1 MNMSIVFEEHT
12 RKDSV
17 LEVARRMLI
26 AARTA
31 PKAGGVDNLVMAIV
45 GKEEI
50 SLIAGKMKEFVES
63 KNAQNSFL
71 RDAENILVA
80 AESMVLIG
88 TKIKSFGIQFCGLCG
103 HANCAEKNKFP
114 LEPCAFNTTDLGI
127 AVGSALSVAMDCRVD
142 NRLMYTAGMAATEL
156 KLLGENVG
164 LILAIP
170 LSCTGKN
177 PFFDR
182 KWPK

>member
-1 MNMSIVFEEHT
+1 MPVIREEQN
-12 RKDSV
+12 RSDAL
-17 LEVARRMLI
+17 LEVGRRMLV

-31 PKAGGVDNLVMAIV
+31 PKAGGIDNLVMAII

-50 SLIAGKMKEFVES
+50 DLISGKMKELVEK
-63 KNAQNSFL
+63 KNAQQSFL
-71 RDAENILVA
+71 RDAENILA
-80 AESMVLIG
+80 SDCMVLIG
-88 TKIKSFGIQFCGLCG
+88 TKIKAFGIQFCGLCG

-114 LEPCAFNTTDLGI
+114 DQPCAFNSTDLGI
-127 AVGSALSVAMDCRVD
+127 AVGSALAVAMDCRVD
-142 NRLMYTAGMAATEL
+142 NRLMYSAGIAANEL
-156 KLLGENVG
+156 TYLGEDIG
-164 LILAIP
+164 IIYAIP

>member
-1 MNMSIVFEEHT
+1 MPIVFEEQS
-12 RKDSV
+12 RKDAL

-31 PKAGGVDNLVMAIV
+31 PKAGGVDNLLMAII

-50 SLIAGKMKEFVES
+50 SRIAGKMKEFVES

-71 RDAENILVA
+71 RDAENILAA
-80 AESMVLIG
+80 AECMVLIG
-88 TKIKSFGIQFCGLCG
+88 TKIKAFGIQFCGLCG

-114 LEPCAFNTTDLGI
+114 DEPCAFNTTDLGI
-127 AVGSALSVAMDCRVD
+127 AVGSALAAAMDCRVD
-142 NRLMYTAGMAATEL
+142 NRLMYSAGIAANTL
-156 KLLGENVG
+156 KYLGEKVG
-164 LILAIP
+164 IIYAIP